1 MKKFKN
7 KTRSYW
13 PILSTKR
20 FQKRIKRQRVSLEKA
35 NGGMGSNSNECL
47 AVAPTFIDIY
57 KPKNHTAFIA
67 FKKDL
72 EIKARQA
79 AEKLNESKN
88 RRAFLKICFRNTTH
102 ITAAAGLLMVAT
114 VDYIKAKYPKLE
126 FKVTRPPN
134 RRVGLL
140 MENQNLVDSVLVHI
154 GFYDLIGHGHIKRRC
169 DAKTVTCWSYAYGD
183 DASGEIA
190 AKLIQNLSQFG
201 IKTNKLYRSCFEAVA
216 NACEHAY
223 TDKVTRDNPFI
234 LKRWWFFVGVLNDK
248 ITVLICDLGHGI
260 PKTLEV
266 TQDENMLTKL
276 WNKLKLP
283 SKPTTDCT
291 LIHASTMVKETRTK
305 EVYRGKGGADVKTF
319 VDETEHSSL
328 IIFSNRGTYRYA
340 GQDRPSKAYDNHSSV
355 GGTIIEWTIPY
366 TNSEPK

>member
-1 MKKFKN
+1 MRKFKR
-7 KTRSYW
+7 KTKIYW
-13 PILSTKR
+13 PRLSKIR
-20 FQKRIKRQRVSLEKA
+20 FLKRIKRRKILNEKA
-35 NGGMGSNSNECL
+35 NGRAGSNSNEFE

-57 KPKNHTAFIA
+57 KPKNHTNFIA
-67 FKKDL
+67 FKHDL
-72 EIKARQA
+72 ELKARQA
-79 AEKLNESKN
+79 AEKLVRGKD

-114 VDYIKAKYPKLE
+114 VDYIKAKYPDLE

-134 RRVGLL
+134 RRVGLQ

-154 GFYDLIGHGHIKRRC
+154 GFYELIGHGHIKRRC

-190 AKLIQNLSQFG
+190 AKLIQNLSQFE

-223 TDKVTRDNPFI
+223 TDKIVRDNPFI

-260 PKTLEV
+260 PNTLEV
-266 TQDENMLTKL
+266 TQDQSILSKL
-276 WNKLKLP
+276 WNTLKLT
-283 SKPTTDCT
+283 SKPSEDCT
-291 LIHASTMVKETRTK
+291 LIRASTMVKETRTK
-305 EVYRGKGGADVKTF
+305 EIYRGKGGADVKTF
-319 VDETEHSSL
+319 VDETEQSSL
-328 IIFSNRGTYRYA
+328 LIFSNRGTYRYS
-340 GQDRPSKAYDNHSSV
+340 GKDRPSPAYDNHSSV